1 MERRCGPPPDRY
13 RLGCAAPRGPKGVL
27 YLCRPMASNST
38 LQRPTAQRRR
48 RRRRNPQVCG
58 GERGQPNWITGALGP
73 GRRGVHARGSAE
85 PALPCSS
92 PNRLQAKYDVV
103 SQTHHEAISFALKR
117 DAEAVEADRAHV
129 AGRGPW
135 PSRAPAAPSPGAPA
149 PPAPTLGAAS
159 SVSTAFGVRA
169 RPWAGTCSERQPR
182 RTRSARAAPAARSRS
197 PRGRRTLRGR

>member
-1 MERRCGPPPDRY
+1 VQRRCGPPPDRY

-92 PNRLQAKYDVV
+92 PNRLQAKYVV
-103 SQTHHEAISFALKR
+103 SQSDVANRSVDLRAA
-117 DAEAVEADRAHV
+117 DAATNTP
-129 AGRGPW
+129 GW
-135 PSRAPAAPSPGAPA
+135 SRAPAAAFHPLKLPALDCFHHRHEYWFHHAFLDHLVPSYD
-149 PPAPTLGAAS
+149 
-159 SVSTAFGVRA
+159 
-169 RPWAGTCSERQPR
+169 
-182 RTRSARAAPAARSRS
+182 
-197 PRGRRTLRGR
+197 